1 MKIAAYAIEIADI
14 VDQKTMQAKVSKALE
29 RASTTTEQYVLLEPF
44 NLFSRFLMQI
54 ILLSNVNK

>member
-29 RASTTTEQYVLLEPF
+29 RASTTTEQYVLLQPF
-44 NLFSRFLMQI
+44 NLFSRLLMQI

>member
-44 NLFSRFLMQI
+44 NLFSRLLMQI

>member
-1 MKIAAYAIEIADI
+1 MKIAVYAIEIADI

-44 NLFSRFLMQI
+44 NLFSRLLMQI